1 MRTYLISTIQSDI
14 KRANSKTKNHK
25 LNRLVQGLLFDL
37 VERSADAAASGT
49 GLKGKKAI
57 SAAQTGR
64 SRDAMMAINLASTL
78 WRKGV
83 WRDAKTVALVASAC
97 FHPDTK
103 VQSAAIHFFLAPP
116 GTEGTGGDDSDDEAE
131 AAPNLAKVQ
140 HAQKV
145 SKKSKSNSRKLEAVK
160 RKRKRVESQAAK
172 DADAG
177 TANFAALHLLHDPQG
192 FVDKLYTSLAAHD
205 KAWTIEH
212 RVLVMRLLARLAGLH
227 RLDVSAFY
235 GYVVKYLTPHQLHIT
250 AILLSVAEATH
261 ELTPPD
267 DDVLVPVVRKIAH
280 EFVHPGVASEVVAAG
295 INAITE
301 LCRRQPAVM
310 DQGML
315 EDLTEYRKSKD
326 KGVIAAARGLLALF
340 RDVNPGLLK
349 RRERVR
355 RLEPFPSLVSW

>member
-1 MRTYLISTIQSDI
+1 MRTYLIATIQNDI
-14 KRANSKTKNHK
+14 KRANAKTKNHK

-37 VERSADAAASGT
+37 VERSADGAAASGT
-49 GLKGKKAI
+49 GLKGKKAVNVT
-57 SAAQTGR
+57 SGR

-83 WRDAKTVALVASAC
+83 WRDSKTVALVAAAC

-116 GTEGTGGDDSDDEAE
+116 GTEGTNDGDSSEE
-131 AAPNLAKVQ
+131 GEHAPDINKVQ

-145 SKKSKSNSRKLEAVK
+145 SKKRRSADKKLDLVK
-160 RKRKRVESQAAK
+160 KKRKRVASQQAK
-172 DADAG
+172 EAEAG
-177 TANFAALHLLHDPQG
+177 SANFAALHLLHDPQG
-192 FVDKLYTSLAAHD
+192 FVERLYASLAAND

-212 RVLVMRLLARLAGLH
+212 RVLVMRLIARLAGLH
-227 RLDVSAFY
+227 RLDVSSFY
-235 GYVVKYLTPHQLHIT
+235 GYVIKYLNPHQLHIT

-267 DDVLVPVVRKIAH
+267 DEVLVPVVRKIAS

-310 DQGML
+310 EPDLLM
-315 EDLTEYRKSKD
+315 DLTEYRKSKD
-326 KGVIAAARGLLALF
+326 KGVVMAARALLSLF

-355 RLEPFPSLVSW
+355 SKSFADVRCS